1 MKLFK
6 QDAFGHVLFIKKYLI
21 MILGIISYRRFRGT
35 NHLIIEGSE
44 IINNL
49 PDKNVL
55 FVSNHQTYFADVTAM
70 IHVFNAS
77 LNGRWNSLKKRS
89 YLKNL
94 KLNIYFIAAKETMNS
109 GIIPKIL
116 AYTGAI
122 PISRTWREKG
132 SDIKRK
138 INKKEIT
145 NVQKALQNGWLI
157 TFPQGTT
164 TPWAP
169 IRKGTAHIIKENK
182 PLVVP
187 IVIDRFRRSF
197 NKTGLRIK
205 KKGIRQQLK
214 IKDPLDIDYNSE
226 TLESIIEKI
235 SVAIEQHP
243 SDQHKITKSI
253 ISIKDNITF

>member
-6 QDAFGHVLFIKKYLI
+6 QDTFGHILFIKKYLI
-21 MILGIISYRRFRGT
+21 KILGIISYRRFRGT

-49 PDKNVL
+49 PEKNVL
-55 FVSNHQTYFADVTAM
+55 FISNHQTYFADVTAM

-116 AYTGAI
+116 SYTGAI
-122 PISRTWREKG
+122 TISRTWREKG
-132 SDIKRK
+132 RDIKRE
-138 INKKEIT
+138 INKKEIS

-164 TPWAP
+164 TPWSP
-169 IRKGTAHIIKENK
+169 VRK
-182 PLVVP
+182 
-187 IVIDRFRRSF
+187 
-197 NKTGLRIK
+197 
-205 KKGIRQQLK
+205 
-214 IKDPLDIDYNSE
+214 NS
-226 TLESIIEKI
+226 S
-235 SVAIEQHP
+235 HY
-243 SDQHKITKSI
+243 
-253 ISIKDNITF
+253 

>member
-6 QDAFGHVLFIKKYLI
+6 QDAFGNFLLVKKYLI
-21 MILGIISYRRFRGT
+21 RIFGIISHRRFRGT

-89 YLKNL
+89 YLKKI

-116 AYTGAI
+116 SYAGAI

-132 SDIKRK
+132 KDIKRK
-138 INKKEIT
+138 VNKEEIT

-164 TPWAP
+164 KPWAP

-197 NKTGLRIK
+197 DKTGLRIK
-205 KKGIRQQLK
+205 KKGTKQQLK
-214 IKDPLDIDYNSE
+214 IKNPLHIDYNSE
-226 TLESIIEKI
+226 TLESIVEKI
-235 SVAIEQHP
+235 SFAIEQHH
-243 SDQHKITKSI
+243 SDEYKTT
-253 ISIKDNITF
+253 N

>member
-6 QDAFGHVLFIKKYLI
+6 QDTFGHILFIKKYLI
-21 MILGIISYRRFRGT
+21 KILGIISYRRFRGT

-116 AYTGAI
+116 SYTGAI

-132 SDIKRK
+132 RDIKRE
-138 INKKEIT
+138 INKKEIS

-164 TPWAP
+164 TPWSP
-169 IRKGTAHIIKENK
+169 VRKGTAHIIKENK

-197 NKTGLRIK
+197 NKTGIRTKKTGIK
-205 KKGIRQQLK
+205 QQLK
-214 IKDPLDIDYNSE
+214 IKKPLEIDYNNES
-226 TLESIIEKI
+226 LESIIKKI
-235 SVAIEQHP
+235 SFAIEQHP
-243 SDQHKITKSI
+243 SDQYKIT
-253 ISIKDNITF
+253 N

>member
-6 QDAFGHVLFIKKYLI
+6 RDPFGKIVFIKNLLI
-21 MILGIISYRRFRGT
+21 RTLGIISYRRFRGI

-44 IINNL
+44 VINKL
-49 PDKNVL
+49 PETNVL
-55 FVSNHQTYFADVTAM
+55 FVSNHQTYFADVAAM

-77 LNGRWNSLKKRS
+77 LNGRWNSLRKRS

-94 KLNIYFIAAKETMNS
+94 KLNIFFIAAKETMNA

-116 AYTGAI
+116 SYTGSV

-132 SDIKRK
+132 KDIKRK
-138 INKKEIT
+138 INKSEI
-145 NVQKALQNGWLI
+145 NNIQKALQHGWLI

-164 TPWAP
+164 TPWSP

-187 IVIDRFRRSF
+187 VVIDRFRRSF
-197 NKTGLRIK
+197 NKTGMRIK
-205 KKGIRQQLK
+205 KRGIQQQLK
-214 IKDPLDIDYNSE
+214 IKKPLEIDYDNE
-226 TLESIIEKI
+226 TVENIISQI
-235 SVAIEQHP
+235 GFAIEQN
-243 SDQHKITKSI
+243 STEY
-253 ISIKDNITF
+253 NN

>member
-6 QDAFGHVLFIKKYLI
+6 RDSFGNILFIKKYLI
-21 MILGIISYRRFRGT
+21 MIFGLLSYRRFRGI
-35 NHLIIEGSE
+35 NHLIIEGSK
-44 IINNL
+44 IIKNL

-55 FVSNHQTYFADVTAM
+55 FISNHQTYFADATAM

-77 LNGRWNSLKKRS
+77 LNGRINSLKNSS
-89 YLKNL
+89 YLRNP
-94 KLNIYFIAAKETMNS
+94 KLNIYYIAAKETMQS
-109 GIIPKIL
+109 GILPRIL
-116 AYTGAI
+116 KYTGAI
-122 PISRTWREKG
+122 TISRTWREKG
-132 SDIKRK
+132 MDIKRK
-138 INKKEIT
+138 IDKKEVN

-164 TPWAP
+164 KPWSP

-197 NKTGLRIK
+197 NKTGIMLK
-205 KKGIRQQLK
+205 KKGVRQQFK
-214 IKDPLDIDYNSE
+214 IKEPLRIDYNNE

-235 SVAIEQHP
+235 NFAIEQ
-243 SDQHKITKSI
+243 DDYHKQKV
-253 ISIKDNITF
+253 N

>member
-1 MKLFK
+1 MKLLK
-6 QDAFGHVLFIKKYLI
+6 QDVFGNVLLIKRYLI
-21 MILGIISYRRFRGT
+21 RILGIISHRRFRGT
-35 NHLIIEGSE
+35 NHLIIDGSE

-89 YLKNL
+89 YLKNI

-116 AYTGAI
+116 SYAGAI
-122 PISRTWREKG
+122 PISRTWREHG
-132 SDIKRK
+132 RDIKRK
-138 INKKEIT
+138 VNKEEIR
-145 NVQKALQNGWLI
+145 NVQKALHNGWVI

-164 TPWAP
+164 KPWSP

-197 NKTGLRIK
+197 DKTGLRIK
-205 KKGIRQQLK
+205 KKGTKQHLK
-214 IKDPLDIDYNSE
+214 IKQPLVIDYNSE
-226 TLESIIEKI
+226 TLDSIVEKI
-235 SVAIEQHP
+235 SFAIEQHH
-243 SDQHKITKSI
+243 SDEYKT
-253 ISIKDNITF
+253 TG

>member
-6 QDAFGHVLFIKKYLI
+6 QDVFGNFLLVKRYLI
-21 MILGIISYRRFRGT
+21 RIFGIISHRRFRGT

-89 YLKNL
+89 YLKKI

-116 AYTGAI
+116 SYAGAI

-132 SDIKRK
+132 KDIKRK
-138 INKKEIT
+138 VNKEEIT

-164 TPWAP
+164 KPWSP

-197 NKTGLRIK
+197 DKTGLRIK
-205 KKGIRQQLK
+205 KKGTKQHLK
-214 IKDPLDIDYNSE
+214 IKNPLDIDYNSE
-226 TLESIIEKI
+226 TLDSIVEKI
-235 SVAIEQHP
+235 SLAIEQHH
-243 SDQHKITKSI
+243 SDEYKTTS
-253 ISIKDNITF
+253 

>member
-6 QDAFGHVLFIKKYLI
+6 RDPFGKIIFIKSLLI
-21 MILGIISYRRFRGT
+21 KTLGVISYRRFRGI

-44 IINNL
+44 VINKL
-49 PDKNVL
+49 PEKNVL
-55 FVSNHQTYFADVTAM
+55 FVSNHQTYFADVAAM

-77 LNGRWNSLKKRS
+77 LNGRWNSLRKRS

-94 KLNIYFIAAKETMNS
+94 KLNIFFIAAKETMNA

-116 AYTGAI
+116 SYTGSV

-132 SDIKRK
+132 KDIKRK
-138 INKKEIT
+138 INKSEIN

-164 TPWAP
+164 TPWSP
-169 IRKGTAHIIKENK
+169 IRKGTGHIIKENK

-197 NKTGLRIK
+197 NKTGIKIK
-205 KKGIRQQLK
+205 KRGIKQQFK
-214 IKDPLDIDYNSE
+214 IKKPLEIDYDNE
-226 TLESIIEKI
+226 TIENIISKI
-235 SVAIEQHP
+235 GIAIEQN
-243 SDQHKITKSI
+243 STEY
-253 ISIKDNITF
+253 NN

>member
-6 QDAFGHVLFIKKYLI
+6 QDAFGNFLLVKKYLI
-21 MILGIISYRRFRGT
+21 RIFGIISYRRFRGT

-89 YLKNL
+89 YLKKI

-116 AYTGAI
+116 SYAGAI

-132 SDIKRK
+132 KDIKRK
-138 INKKEIT
+138 VNKEEIT

-164 TPWAP
+164 KPWAP

-197 NKTGLRIK
+197 DKTGLRIK
-205 KKGIRQQLK
+205 KKGTKQQLK
-214 IKDPLDIDYNSE
+214 IKNPLHIDYNSE
-226 TLESIIEKI
+226 TLESIVEKI
-235 SVAIEQHP
+235 SFAIEQHH
-243 SDQHKITKSI
+243 SDEYKTT
-253 ISIKDNITF
+253 N

>member
-1 MKLFK
+1 MKLLK
-6 QDAFGHVLFIKKYLI
+6 QDVFGNVLLVKKYLI
-21 MILGIISYRRFRGT
+21 RILGIISYRRFRGK

-89 YLKNL
+89 YLKNI

-116 AYTGAI
+116 AYAGAI
-122 PISRTWREKG
+122 PISRTWRENGK
-132 SDIKRK
+132 DIKRK
-138 INKKEIT
+138 VNKEEIS
-145 NVQKALQNGWLI
+145 NVQKALHNGWVI

-164 TPWAP
+164 KPWSP

-197 NKTGLRIK
+197 DKTGLRIK
-205 KKGIRQQLK
+205 KKGTKQQLK
-214 IKDPLDIDYNSE
+214 IKKPLVIDYNIE
-226 TLESIIEKI
+226 TLDSIVEKI
-235 SVAIEQHP
+235 SFAIEQHH
-243 SDQHKITKSI
+243 SDEYKTTS
-253 ISIKDNITF
+253 

>member
-6 QDAFGHVLFIKKYLI
+6 QDAFGNFLFVKKYLI
-21 MILGIISYRRFRGT
+21 RIFGIISYRRFRGT

-55 FVSNHQTYFADVTAM
+55 FISNHQTYFADVTAM

-89 YLKNL
+89 YLKNI
-94 KLNIYFIAAKETMNS
+94 KLNVYFIAAKETMNA

-122 PISRTWREKG
+122 PISRSWREKG
-132 SDIKRK
+132 RDVKRK
-138 INKKEIT
+138 VNKEEIS

-164 TPWAP
+164 KPWAP

-197 NKTGLRIK
+197 DKTGLRIK
-205 KKGIRQQLK
+205 KKGTKQQLK
-214 IKDPLDIDYNSE
+214 IKSPLDIDYNSE
-226 TLESIIEKI
+226 TLESIVEKI
-235 SVAIEQHP
+235 SFAIEQRH
-243 SDQHKITKSI
+243 SDEYKTT
-253 ISIKDNITF
+253 N

>member
-6 QDAFGHVLFIKKYLI
+6 KDAFGNVLLVKKYLI
-21 MILGIISYRRFRGT
+21 RIFGIVSYRRFRGT

-89 YLKNL
+89 YLKKI

-116 AYTGAI
+116 SYAGAI

-132 SDIKRK
+132 KDIKRK
-138 INKKEIT
+138 VNKEEIT

-164 TPWAP
+164 KPWSP

-197 NKTGLRIK
+197 DKTGLRIK
-205 KKGIRQQLK
+205 KKGTKQHLK
-214 IKDPLDIDYNSE
+214 IKNPLDIDYKNE
-226 TLESIIEKI
+226 TLDSIL
-235 SVAIEQHP
+235 
-243 SDQHKITKSI
+243 
-253 ISIKDNITF
+253 

>member
-1 MKLFK
+1 MKLLK
-6 QDAFGHVLFIKKYLI
+6 QDVFGNVLFIKRYLI
-21 MILGIISYRRFRGT
+21 RILGISSYRRFRGT

-89 YLKNL
+89 YLKNI

-122 PISRTWREKG
+122 AISRSWREKG
-132 SDIKRK
+132 KDIKRK
-138 INKKEIT
+138 VNKEEIS

-164 TPWAP
+164 KPWSP

-197 NKTGLRIK
+197 DKTGLRIK
-205 KKGIRQQLK
+205 KKGTRQQLK
-214 IKDPLDIDYNSE
+214 IKSPLDIDYNSE
-226 TLESIIEKI
+226 TLESIVKKI
-235 SVAIEQHP
+235 SFAIEQDHFYE
-243 SDQHKITKSI
+243 HKTT
-253 ISIKDNITF
+253 N

>member
-1 MKLFK
+1 MKLLK
-6 QDAFGHVLFIKKYLI
+6 QDVFGNVLLVKRYLI
-21 MILGIISYRRFRGT
+21 RILGIISYRRFRGT

-89 YLKNL
+89 YLKNI

-116 AYTGAI
+116 SYAGAI
-122 PISRTWREKG
+122 PISRTWREHGKE
-132 SDIKRK
+132 IKRK
-138 INKKEIT
+138 VNKEEIS
-145 NVQKALQNGWLI
+145 NVQKALHNGWVI

-164 TPWAP
+164 KPWSP

-197 NKTGLRIK
+197 DKTGLRIK
-205 KKGIRQQLK
+205 KKGTKQQLK
-214 IKDPLDIDYNSE
+214 IKNPLHIDYNSE
-226 TLESIIEKI
+226 TLESIVEKI
-235 SVAIEQHP
+235 SFAIEQHH
-243 SDQHKITKSI
+243 SDEYKITS
-253 ISIKDNITF
+253 

>member
-1 MKLFK
+1 MKLLK
-6 QDAFGHVLFIKKYLI
+6 QDVFGNVLLVKRYLI
-21 MILGIISYRRFRGT
+21 RILGMISYSRFRGT

-89 YLKNL
+89 YLKKI

-116 AYTGAI
+116 SYAGAI

-132 SDIKRK
+132 KDIKRK
-138 INKKEIT
+138 VNKEEIT

-164 TPWAP
+164 KPWAP

-197 NKTGLRIK
+197 DKTGLRIK
-205 KKGIRQQLK
+205 KKGTKQQLK
-214 IKDPLDIDYNSE
+214 IKSPLDIDYNSE
-226 TLESIIEKI
+226 TLESIVEKI
-235 SVAIEQHP
+235 SFAIEQHH
-243 SDQHKITKSI
+243 SDEYKTT
-253 ISIKDNITF
+253 N

>member
-1 MKLFK
+1 MKLFQ
-6 QDAFGHVLFIKKYLI
+6 QDVFGNFLLVKRYLI
-21 MILGIISYRRFRGT
+21 RIFGIISYRRFRGT
-35 NHLIIEGSE
+35 NHLQIEGSE
-44 IINNL
+44 IIKNL

-77 LNGRWNSLKKRS
+77 LNGRWNSLKSKS
-89 YLKNL
+89 YLKNI

-122 PISRTWREKG
+122 PVSRSWRENGK
-132 SDIKRK
+132 DIKREV
-138 INKKEIT
+138 NSEEIS
-145 NVQKALQNGWLI
+145 NVNKALQNGWLI

-164 TPWAP
+164 KPWSA
-169 IRKGTAHIIKENK
+169 IRKGTAHIIKDNQ

-197 NKTGLRIK
+197 DKTGLRIK
-205 KKGIRQQLK
+205 KKGIKQQFK
-214 IKDPLDIDYNSE
+214 IKKPLDIDYNSE
-226 TLESIIEKI
+226 TLDSIVEKI
-235 SVAIEQHP
+235 RFAIEQHQ
-243 SDQHKITKSI
+243 SEEE
-253 ISIKDNITF
+253 NNN

>member
-6 QDAFGHVLFIKKYLI
+6 KDAFGNVLLVKRYLI
-21 MILGIISYRRFRGT
+21 RIFGIISHRRFRGT

-89 YLKNL
+89 YLKNI

-122 PISRTWREKG
+122 AISRSWREKG
-132 SDIKRK
+132 KDIKRK
-138 INKKEIT
+138 VNKEEIS

-164 TPWAP
+164 KPWSP

-197 NKTGLRIK
+197 DKTGLRIK
-205 KKGIRQQLK
+205 KKGTRQQLK
-214 IKDPLDIDYNSE
+214 IKSPLDIDYNSE

-235 SVAIEQHP
+235 SFAIEQHH
-243 SDQHKITKSI
+243 SDEYKTT
-253 ISIKDNITF
+253 N

>member
-6 QDAFGHVLFIKKYLI
+6 QDVFGNVLLVKRYLI
-21 MILGIISYRRFRGT
+21 RIFGIISHRRFRGT
-35 NHLIIEGSE
+35 NHLIIEGSG

-89 YLKNL
+89 YLKKI

-116 AYTGAI
+116 SYAGAI

-132 SDIKRK
+132 KDIKRK
-138 INKKEIT
+138 VNKEEIT

-164 TPWAP
+164 KPWSP

-197 NKTGLRIK
+197 DKTGLRIK
-205 KKGIRQQLK
+205 KKGTKQHLK
-214 IKDPLDIDYNSE
+214 IKNPLDIDYNSE
-226 TLESIIEKI
+226 TLDSIVEKI
-235 SVAIEQHP
+235 SLAIEQHH
-243 SDQHKITKSI
+243 SDEYKTTS
-253 ISIKDNITF
+253 

>member
-6 QDAFGHVLFIKKYLI
+6 QDVFGNVLLVKKYLI
-21 MILGIISYRRFRGT
+21 RIFGIISHRRFRGT

-89 YLKNL
+89 YLKKI

-116 AYTGAI
+116 SYAGAI

-132 SDIKRK
+132 KDIKRK
-138 INKKEIT
+138 VNKEEIT

-164 TPWAP
+164 KPWSP

-197 NKTGLRIK
+197 DKTGLRIK
-205 KKGIRQQLK
+205 KKGTKQHLK
-214 IKDPLDIDYNSE
+214 IKNPLDIDYNSE
-226 TLESIIEKI
+226 TLDSIVEKI
-235 SVAIEQHP
+235 SLAIEQHH
-243 SDQHKITKSI
+243 SDEYKTTI
-253 ISIKDNITF
+253 

>member
-1 MKLFK
+1 MKLLK
-6 QDAFGHVLFIKKYLI
+6 QDVFGNVLLIKRYLI
-21 MILGIISYRRFRGT
+21 RILGIISHRRFRGT
-35 NHLIIEGSE
+35 NHLIIDGSE

-89 YLKNL
+89 YLKNI

-116 AYTGAI
+116 AYAGAI
-122 PISRTWREKG
+122 PISRTWRENGKE
-132 SDIKRK
+132 IKRK
-138 INKKEIT
+138 VNKEEIS
-145 NVQKALQNGWLI
+145 NVQKALHNGWVI

-164 TPWAP
+164 KPWSP
-169 IRKGTAHIIKENK
+169 IRRGTAHIIKENK

-197 NKTGLRIK
+197 DKTGLRIK
-205 KKGIRQQLK
+205 KKGTKQHLK
-214 IKDPLDIDYNSE
+214 IKKPLVIDYNSE
-226 TLESIIEKI
+226 TLDSIVEKI
-235 SVAIEQHP
+235 SFAIEQHH
-243 SDQHKITKSI
+243 SDEYKT
-253 ISIKDNITF
+253 TG